1 MTPTRKKTEP
11 ILLITALALC
21 VLALCFLWAD
31 GFLPEQF
38 SDFRTWHLFG
48 EAVVLLGLLQGAG
61 HAVCGRGRGY
71 GLILLISSLFLW
83 VHRIFLPVVVTGFYV
98 ALLMLLG
105 EDLLLPVRR
114 AEGRYAAR
122 GALRAVQDL
131 LMGGAAMQIFLT
143 GLSVLHVGGPGA
155 VRKAAAVLLLLGLLF
170 FLLFQKSGIFPLLLP
185 EKVPEGSDDP
195 VLKKTLLISVLW
207 ILLIHAGRM
216 NITLD
221 YDSVHYGLR
230 SFYVLDNGRGIFEN
244 LGSVNA
250 VYYYPKG
257 LELLTLPLSGT
268 PTYGF
273 VLSFSFWCAV
283 LVLLLTREMTGRI
296 AGPLAGTLAMF
307 FTACI
312 PGVMNLAT
320 SAKTDMVTLLFQLLF
335 AAEILER
342 IRARE
347 EDAAHALRPLFY
359 AAGTLL
365 FTLTLK
371 PTAIAFSGALF
382 LSWLLYE
389 GLRAMREKRA
399 RAKRNSAARAAGT
412 AGASASLN
420 TQEIERARAAA
431 TGAAG
436 SERATRAQNGGAHGP
451 IWPFLWVIA
460 VPGAALTGVTARTFR
475 LTGYPLVTVFT
486 GIWEKLGM
494 HGKSPLAVQSVPNAA
509 AGYSL
514 KETVLYFAERCFR
527 FFIAPVGEKALH
539 IRIAWGTP
547 LFLMLLLSLIAVLL
561 QSHFKVKAET
571 RAAAQPVAALVAS
584 ADNTE
589 GAAAGPAAGSVAQP
603 APATRARRSISCAV
617 GEASG
622 PAVRARFLTGYL
634 LLTLAFLLL
643 FDFLT
648 LLLLYQVDGNYYNL
662 SYVLTA
668 VTAAVLWQ
676 GREKH
681 ILRCLAPA
689 VLCALF
695 VTGVTNWAGARGLTE
710 PKLNHYG
717 FYDHASDRMDRM
729 ILSGK
734 DPVYRYLVNAAR
746 FRVLCVSQEP
756 ECYLFPCVAE
766 SYTDVEGSGGNVRLV
781 HTLNEFKDYL
791 DAACI
796 PLIYAE
802 DAFLSEHARAEEI
815 IRYMKEDG
823 SITPI
828 ISQEAY
834 TLYEYH
840 TGIR

>member
-38 SDFRTWHLFG
+38 SDFRTWHLFM
-48 EAVVLLGLLQGAG
+48 EAGILLVLLQGAG

-155 VRKAAAVLLLLGLLF
+155 VRKAAAALLLLGFLF

-347 EDAAHALRPLFY
+347 EDAARTAVQDPMAGSGPAAARTSGTAQAPGIAPGTTAARGTAHALRPLFY

-389 GLRAMREKRA
+389 GLRAMREKRE
-399 RAKRNSAARAAGT
+399 RAKRSSAA
-412 AGASASLN
+412 N
-420 TQEIERARAAA
+420 
-431 TGAAG
+431 
-436 SERATRAQNGGAHGP
+436 GP

-494 HGKSPLAVQSVPNAA
+494 HGKYPLAVQSVPNAA

-561 QSHFKVKAET
+561 QSHFKMKAEI
-571 RAAAQPVAALVAS
+571 
-584 ADNTE
+584 
-589 GAAAGPAAGSVAQP
+589 
-603 APATRARRSISCAV
+603 RARRSISCAV
-617 GEASG
+617 REASG

-648 LLLLYQVDGNYYNL
+648 LLMLYQVDGNYYNL

-802 DAFLSEHARAEEI
+802 DAFLSEHTRAEEI